1 MSLDIASAYW
11 KWLPR
16 RCFSSEL
23 RGKNLTCS
31 FFCRNFPRLLRGAL
45 LQVRVPWQSNNIP
58 EQVLEHRIV
67 RVTAVWPRITHL
79 EGEAQELFF
88 CMGRR
93 MGENQETKLEMK
105 DHLSFAILGTR
116 VGVSVALELD
126 ASLAKCAGRQND
138 PTGSPAH
145 PWRRCV
151 TVTRSSAGCLY
162 SIQPGETRCLWAS
175 VMEKKR
181 VFLCP
186 SQHCSSC
193 GGNPSFYFDPMLSC
207 LEGVPVCWLLP
218 CCVWPWR
225 WYFMGSMA
233 YSIKQ
238 VLHLARLPATT

>member
-1 MSLDIASAYW
+1 M
-11 KWLPR
+11 
-16 RCFSSEL
+16 
-23 RGKNLTCS
+23 
-31 FFCRNFPRLLRGAL
+31 RGAL
-45 LQVRVPWQSNNIP
+45 LQVRVPWQSNNIS
-58 EQVLEHRIV
+58 EQLLEHRIV

-162 SIQPGETRCLWAS
+162 SNTARGDSVSVGFSHGEK
-175 VMEKKR
+175 E
-181 VFLCP
+181 
-186 SQHCSSC
+186 
-193 GGNPSFYFDPMLSC
+193 SFSLPFSA
-207 LEGVPVCWLLP
+207 LLP
-218 CCVWPWR
+218 LWR
-225 WYFMGSMA
+225 KP
-233 YSIKQ
+233 II
-238 VLHLARLPATT
+238 LL